1 MLISLFLIV
10 WKLKL
15 ETPKVRLV
23 QDFKPHVFSDIYS
36 SIVAV
41 NNQQGISSNL
51 CSHRHLF
58 FFFIFFL
65 FFFFAEAQLCT
76 GRILNFGRNSLK
88 RTGTPGSHRNR
99 PKFHLKWN
107 KGCVIPVCTLVRYSV
122 SAVPAEIPD
131 FGRTIDTCRK
141 QKHRLLC
148 NFSLA

>member
-1 MLISLFLIV
+1 MFTVRLLPSTTSRGSPLRQKQYSSPLIFVLIVISSSSSLF
-10 WKLKL
+10 
-15 ETPKVRLV
+15 
-23 QDFKPHVFSDIYS
+23 Y
-36 SIVAV
+36 
-41 NNQQGISSNL
+41 
-51 CSHRHLF
+51 LF
-58 FFFIFFL
+58 FS
-65 FFFFAEAQLCT
+65 FAEAQLCT

-107 KGCVIPVCTLVRYSV
+107 KGCVIPVFTLVRYSV

-131 FGRTIDTCRK
+131 FGRKMDTGPK